1 MWLKRALFKIKS
13 AKENTKQEQSKDGS
27 LQNLD
32 VGTGARILL
41 LIKL

>member
-1 MWLKRALFKIKS
+1 MNRVQNP
-13 AKENTKQEQSKDGS
+13 KENTKQEQSKDGS

-32 VGTGARILL
+32 VGSGARILL